1 MSPSRGPTGKFFE
14 HVLYGGSVTIRFYP
28 KGHRYHR
35 VMEDGSLGPRL
46 TSVTAITGQLGKGD
60 GLMYWAA
67 EQAVKA
73 TASLAPNDLTRI
85 RHWIDSGGSKDDR
98 PDRATWARNA
108 FKRYT
113 KGAASVGSA
122 VHTAIHNHVKKKPIG
137 ILDNEVVKAFEAFLD
152 WKKSSGFVWT
162 DSERLVYSP
171 THDYVGTVDLVGSG
185 NDGVKTVIDWKTG
198 NTYQDHYIQV
208 ALYARALTE
217 EFPRE
222 PVGDRKVIG
231 IHRDTGELNELCP
244 RRSLETDIKIGLAL
258 LGIKRDLAL
267 KDGP

>member
-1 MSPSRGPTGKFFE
+1 MSSSRGPTGKFFE
-14 HVLYGGSVTIRFYP
+14 HVLYGGSVKIRFYP

-35 VMEDGSLGPRL
+35 VMKDGSLGPRL
-46 TSVTAITGQLGKGD
+46 TSVTAITGQISKGD
-60 GLMYWAA
+60 GLMYWAS

-73 TASLAPNDLTRI
+73 IPSLSRNDVDDICR
-85 RHWIDSGGSKDDR
+85 WVESGGHKDDR

-108 FKRYT
+108 FKRYA

-137 ILDNEVVKAFEAFLD
+137 ILDNEVVNAFEAFLE

-171 THDYVGTVDLVGSG
+171 THNYVGTVDLVGKG
-185 NDGVKTVIDWKTG
+185 NDGVRTVIDWKTG

-222 PVGDRKVIG
+222 PIEERRVIG
-231 IHRDTGELNELCP
+231 IHRDTGELNELTP
-244 RRSLETDIKIGLAL
+244 KRSLETDTRIGLAL